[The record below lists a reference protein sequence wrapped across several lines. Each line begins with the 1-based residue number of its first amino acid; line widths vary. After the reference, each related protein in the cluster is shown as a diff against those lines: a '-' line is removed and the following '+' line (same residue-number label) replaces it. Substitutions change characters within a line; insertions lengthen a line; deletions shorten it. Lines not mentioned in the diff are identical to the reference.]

1 MKYYRLGAHSLCAWE
16 ALPYE
21 EITALPRSG
30 EILFLFAREMLT
42 GRETFPVTDA
52 ALLTAEEGVQTLCA
66 AAGPDL
72 PPELRDAIRE
82 GRVRAV
88 NRLHPRWQE
97 LLSPLPRKKKVR
109 VNLLGLGDVGAT
121 LLMGLRL
128 LGGDVI
134 SSIGICDLR

>member
-52 ALLTAEEGVQTLCA
+52 ALLL
-66 AAGPDL
+66 
-72 PPELRDAIRE
+72 
-82 GRVRAV
+82 
-88 NRLHPRWQE
+88 
-97 LLSPLPRKKKVR
+97 
-109 VNLLGLGDVGAT
+109 
-121 LLMGLRL
+121 
-128 LGGDVI
+128 
-134 SSIGICDLR
+134 

>member
-52 ALLTAEEGVQTLCA
+52 ALLTAEEGCRPCA
-66 AAGPDL
+66 PPPD
-72 PPELRDAIRE
+72 RTFR
-82 GRVRAV
+82 R
-88 NRLHPRWQE
+88 
-97 LLSPLPRKKKVR
+97 S
-109 VNLLGLGDVGAT
+109 
-121 LLMGLRL
+121 
-128 LGGDVI
+128 
-134 SSIGICDLR
+134 